1 MKLKLP
7 NWGSLCNPNLLMNCD
22 YRSGII
28 NQKGETSYAY
38 VDKAL
43 LTIDGWISY
52 GVNVGL
58 DADSI
63 RIINRQT
70 SDRTLRQYVEGKSG
84 TYTVYVNVKSITGNV
99 YVNFNQDISK
109 NKKLVKGKNI
119 FQITLSSSENLSSF
133 TLLLEANADIYI
145 HCMKLEPGEHFTGMP
160 AWNES
165 IELLKCYAKYYCFNA
180 QPNINNNKYMLAV
193 QVATNKARMTIDLPT
208 QINKTPSVK
217 LGYLYIVGIATGA
230 WHLVT
235 SVTAINYVGNKLT
248 LYLQTQDNIS
258 SSVNNP
264 VYALFT
270 KDGYLEVDMYDYD

>member
-1 MKLKLP
+1 MVLSSQTFCDSLIMKLKIP
-7 NWGSLCNPNLLMNCD
+7 NWESLCNPNLLMNSD

-70 SDRTLRQYVEGKSG
+70 SNRTLRQYVEGKSG

-160 AWNES
+160 AWDRPVEVM
-165 IELLKCYAKYYCFNA
+165 KCRRCFRNL
-180 QPNINNNKYMLAV
+180 NGSKDE
-193 QVATNKARMTIDLPT
+193 TIFIGVTDQNGVITFPIST
-208 QINKTPSVK
+208 YDMAKTPSVSLK
-217 LGYLYIVGIATGA
+217 NIWAVADGSIYQEVSVSSTSTRNTILLLTKIPNKTVRLYY
-230 WHLVT
+230 
-235 SVTAINYVGNKLT
+235 SSNDNYFYIDAYNYG
-248 LYLQTQDNIS
+248 
-258 SSVNNP
+258 
-264 VYALFT
+264 
-270 KDGYLEVDMYDYD
+270 

>member
-160 AWNES
+160 CWNYAM
-165 IELLKCYAKYYCFNA
+165 ELLKCQNKFEVKSISCFAIGGTFQQFHATESASYFFCGDYTWIEKDKIPTVEVKEISTNEGVISDVSVA
-180 QPNINNNKYMLAV
+180 AISITKNGCSGFRSNIPIGRPYLLLKCW
-193 QVATNKARMTIDLPT
+193 IDA
-208 QINKTPSVK
+208 
-217 LGYLYIVGIATGA
+217 Y
-230 WHLVT
+230 
-235 SVTAINYVGNKLT
+235 NY
-248 LYLQTQDNIS
+248 D
-258 SSVNNP
+258 
-264 VYALFT
+264 
-270 KDGYLEVDMYDYD
+270 